1 MTQFLYFENGFA
13 ARWASHTF
21 LKAAGISRVFVDNNR
36 LIFDRIGFKIHSIGP
51 RKSVSN

>member
-1 MTQFLYFENGFA
+1 MIQFLYFGNGFA

-36 LIFDRIGFKIHSIGP
+36 LIFDRIRFKHSQHWTKEIC
-51 RKSVSN
+51 V